1 MLRFQWSCLE
11 QGGYYFNPRCFKE
24 PLFWGYASVISLFDT
39 ILNVL
44 FELTWNSKVWM
55 QRLHPEKTMVSKF
68 TVTSLEGERNESC
81 ESYSFQVIYVLHC
94 AKFSKRFVFLFQ
106 GFLIF
111 SLSSSFS
118 SSVNCLICLFFSFL
132 VHFRSENGTGD
143 LLMTSI
149 ILVCKLIELPFKSCR
164 W

>member
-1 MLRFQWSCLE
+1 
-11 QGGYYFNPRCFKE
+11 
-24 PLFWGYASVISLFDT
+24 
-39 ILNVL
+39 
-44 FELTWNSKVWM
+44 M

-68 TVTSLEGERNESC
+68 TVTSLEGKRNESC

-111 SLSSSFS
+111 SLSSSFN

-149 ILVCKLIELPFKSCR
+149 ILVCKLIELPFKSCG